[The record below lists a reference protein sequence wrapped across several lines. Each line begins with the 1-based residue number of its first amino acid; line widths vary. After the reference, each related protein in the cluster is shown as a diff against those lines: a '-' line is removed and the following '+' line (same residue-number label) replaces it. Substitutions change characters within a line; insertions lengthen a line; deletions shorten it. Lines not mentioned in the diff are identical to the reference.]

1 MQKIKALVFIDDFIG
16 TGGSACQYFEE
27 LANECGELLRNP
39 NLIVFFISV
48 SGFQEAKTRL
58 EAKLVELNV
67 NVNVHICDPLDE
79 SAKVFSDRSKVFSN
93 PRDLEQAKNVAYKH
107 GSSIAKHDPLG
118 YGDCQAA
125 VVFPDACPNNTLPI
139 LWSDS
144 NGWTPLFKRQ

>member
-1 MQKIKALVFIDDFIG
+1 MLTNIIERGEIAKTLQDETQMQKIKALVFIDDFIG

-67 NVNVHICDPLDE
+67 MSRCIYAILLM
-79 SAKVFSDRSKVFSN
+79 SQLKFLAI
-93 PRDLEQAKNVAYKH
+93 DLKYSLTIV
-107 GSSIAKHDPLG
+107 I
-118 YGDCQAA
+118 
-125 VVFPDACPNNTLPI
+125 
-139 LWSDS
+139 
-144 NGWTPLFKRQ
+144 